1 MYQLIYLFF
10 ISTLIIYFF
19 NNFLLNNNLLIYN
32 NKISQHKDEYKSKIL
47 LSGGLCSL
55 AYLLIYQI
63 IFNFSKEFLLIIFF
77 SVPFLFLGF
86 FSDINFVNKT
96 RYRLSAMILFS
107 TLSIFFLKLNIVHL
121 DIIFLKKILENNFFS
136 YFFAILCLVIVIN
149 GSNFIDGKHGN
160 LTLFLLTSVTSIIF
174 IIEKNIIQLTYSND
188 LLILIPFLIIFTFF
202 NFYEKSFF
210 GDSGSYFFGSIISLV
225 AIDIFLK
232 NNNLSAYYIANL
244 LIYPAYEVFVS
255 VTRRSLSKRS
265 ALHPDKYHLHN
276 LIFYMFDNKH
286 IKSRLINILTTLVI
300 FTSNAFFIFFS
311 SLNPENKNYQLN
323 LLVAYI
329 FIYSATY
336 IILRFIIVRYKKNY
350 NVR

>member
-1 MYQLIYLFF
+1 M
-10 ISTLIIYFF
+10 
-19 NNFLLNNNLLIYN
+19 
-32 NKISQHKDEYKSKIL
+32 
-47 LSGGLCSL
+47 
-55 AYLLIYQI
+55 
-63 IFNFSKEFLLIIFF
+63 
-77 SVPFLFLGF
+77 
-86 FSDINFVNKT
+86 
-96 RYRLSAMILFS
+96 
-107 TLSIFFLKLNIVHL
+107 KLNIVHL